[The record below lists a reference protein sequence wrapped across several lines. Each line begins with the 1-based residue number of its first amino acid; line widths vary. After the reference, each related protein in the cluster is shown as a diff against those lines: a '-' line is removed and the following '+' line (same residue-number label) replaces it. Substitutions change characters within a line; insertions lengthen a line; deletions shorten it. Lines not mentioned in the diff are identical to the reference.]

1 MTTPTTERITET
13 ERDWIVFCRS
23 IGKTYPEISESL
35 GGKRTAEH
43 IESFCINSATEEAIA
58 EARTLHSNRARK
70 APKYPYNTDERPA
83 GSSCTEEALAV
94 GRVRVDEDTTID
106 TKISWDGIGWSLQEQ
121 KYLFYILQHYVPKE
135 DAGNHMEVLAY
146 YQLFTPRSAK
156 EVFAWWH
163 ENSEYIGD
171 FAESKD
177 CPYAFS
183 FESYLEAGYWKRP
196 SLSSELVKGADWA
209 KEKYLAGLSRTSN
222 KTLINTEQTRGWI
235 RDLMLHGMT
244 VTQVYDMLNSN
255 KYKVDSRKPTSGVV
269 GAAAQG
275 ITDQLLTPKGKGTL
289 EDICERFNFETHLE
303 ARVLSNSTQKF
314 YLPRRANWGYKD
326 SYTFHGFDDK
336 EYTVYP
342 WLTVNIQKN
351 PNKHEKSYLRFLL
364 SRYPQKAVY
373 DYILLYSPRK
383 SGQSLVEE
391 YRRQSPIARYT
402 ATIDCP
408 YPVPFE
414 AVYDADHEHVVR
426 YEELKKVQDP
436 AKKVSVAT
444 PVADRPATVKN
455 PDQGKQAVPGNRT
468 PVAPATFTDSRA
480 EQEQAYV
487 PPTPTVVASA
497 PRAGQFVP
505 VAQQVQEK
513 PVPVMQEVP
522 VSSVVPAVSEPA
534 PVGEKVV
541 VPVVKKESRV
551 SGKKLGVLVS
561 DIAAKGNDVSAE
573 QFVVNVFGTARDSLG
588 ALTFGEFAEWFGL
601 PQGVLLEHVFAG
613 VQTSDLAARVGL
625 DEDVM
630 FLTGIGLL

>member
-1 MTTPTTERITET
+1 MTTTPERITEA

-35 GGKRTAEH
+35 GGKRTTEY

-70 APKYPYNTDERPA
+70 APKYPYDTDARPA

-94 GRVRVDEDTTID
+94 GCVRVDEDTTID

-121 KYLFYILQHYVPKE
+121 KYLFYILQHYVPKD

-209 KEKYLAGLSRTSN
+209 KEKYLAGLSRSSN

-244 VTQVYDMLNSN
+244 VAQVYDMLNSN

-275 ITDQLLTPKGKGTL
+275 ITDQLLTPRGKGTL
-289 EDICERFNFETHLE
+289 EDICERFNFEAHLE

-314 YLPRRANWGYKD
+314 YLPRRANWGYKE

-383 SGQSLVEE
+383 SGQSLVQE
-391 YRRQSPIARYT
+391 YRRQEPIALYT
-402 ATIDCP
+402 TTIPCP
-408 YPVPFE
+408 YPIPFE

-426 YEELKKVQDP
+426 YEELKKVERKKAQASKTEHAEP
-436 AKKVSVAT
+436 AVKSPTAVKGSKA
-444 PVADRPATVKN
+444 PV
-455 PDQGKQAVPGNRT
+455 GNRA
-468 PVAPATFTDSRA
+468 PVAPATFTDSRT

-487 PPTPTVVASA
+487 PPTPTVVATA

-513 PVPVMQEVP
+513 SVPVVREVP
-522 VSSVVPAVSEPA
+522 VVSAVAEPVVV

-573 QFVVNVFGTARDSLG
+573 QFVVNVFGTAQDSLG

-613 VQTSDLAARVGL
+613 VQTSDLAARAGM

>member
-94 GRVRVDEDTTID
+94 GCVRVDEDTTID

-326 SYTFHGFDDK
+326 SYTFHGFDDE

-408 YPVPFE
+408 YPIPFE

-426 YEELKKVQDP
+426 YEELKKVQAP

-455 PDQGKQAVPGNRT
+455 PEQGKQAVSGNRT

-513 PVPVMQEVP
+513 PVPVVQEVP
-522 VSSVVPAVSEPA
+522 VVSAVAEPVVV